1 MLGRSVADCAADQRV
16 RDYAAGFA
24 AMNNYDN
31 PYRDD
36 PELAPLTR
44 AGRLMECAFAVVLA
58 FLAVY
63 LSK

>member
-1 MLGRSVADCAADQRV
+1 
-16 RDYAAGFA
+16 
-24 AMNNYDN
+24 MNNYDN
-31 PYRDD
+31 PYPDD

-44 AGRLMECAFAVVLA
+44 AGRFIECALAVVLA

>member
-1 MLGRSVADCAADQRV
+1 V
-16 RDYAAGFA
+16 RGAPTNWQVSSRCA

-36 PELAPLTR
+36 PELAPLTP
-44 AGRLMECAFAVVLA
+44 AGRFIECAFAVVLA

>member
-1 MLGRSVADCAADQRV
+1 MRGAPGIWWLSCRC
-16 RDYAAGFA
+16 A
-24 AMNNYDN
+24 AMNTHDN

-44 AGRLMECAFAVVLA
+44 TGRFIECAFAVVLA

>member
-1 MLGRSVADCAADQRV
+1 
-16 RDYAAGFA
+16 
-24 AMNNYDN
+24 MNNDHN

-44 AGRLMECAFAVVLA
+44 TGRFIECAFAVVLA

-63 LSK
+63 LSR

>member
-1 MLGRSVADCAADQRV
+1 
-16 RDYAAGFA
+16 
-24 AMNNYDN
+24 MNNYTN
-31 PYRDD
+31 PYPDG

-44 AGRLMECAFAVVLA
+44 TGRFIECAFAVVLA